1 MRPRGVNA
9 GIVNFMLP
17 PRMRYTSLVC
27 LINRP
32 PTSCEPTKRMSIV
45 RIENI
50 RKYFAGTPVLEGVD
64 FRVEEG
70 EHLGLIGRNGT
81 GKSTLFRLITGEI
94 LPDSGVI
101 ERMKRARM
109 ACLAQ
114 LPKVMDGATIFDIVL
129 HSFQELLQQERA
141 LAELEERMAAGDE
154 GALAEY
160 SVLQE
165 QFTARGGYEFRG
177 NIKRVL
183 QGLGFHPDE
192 FNMPF
197 HALSGGQRTR
207 LMLALVLLQ
216 DADLLLLDEPEN
228 HLDLEARE
236 WLEDYLRQ
244 CRAAVVII
252 SHDRQML
259 NAVAT
264 RIVEVE
270 RGCLLNYSGNYA
282 YYMEQKALLRDQQ
295 QRAFERQQELIRKE
309 EAWIDRFRYKN
320 TKARQVQSRIKRL
333 EKMELVDAPP
343 PEASSATFNLGT
355 VVRSGA
361 VVLDAK
367 DLCMGYGP
375 LTLYKDLSF
384 QVRRGERIG
393 LIGPNGS
400 GKTTL
405 LRQISGKIQG
415 LGGTVTLG
423 HKVTLNY
430 YEQNHE
436 SMNPANDILGEIQSV
451 RPEWTPQEIRSFLGR
466 LLFTGDDVF
475 KPVPA
480 LSGGELS
487 RVAMAKMILGQA
499 NLLLLDEPTN
509 HLDIASREALENA
522 LAEFPGSIVLA
533 SHDRALI
540 DRLVDRLILVE
551 QGNASV
557 HLGNYAEYRR
567 KHLEAQEEQSPK
579 STEAVLKIRRVQEE
593 REKKKARDREDRKQ
607 RRALEQ
613 LERDIESMEELLE
626 SFHEKFAAL
635 DPADYVAAQRLN
647 DEYDGLKNDLKALYE
662 EWEELVD

>member
-1 MRPRGVNA
+1 
-9 GIVNFMLP
+9 
-17 PRMRYTSLVC
+17 
-27 LINRP
+27 
-32 PTSCEPTKRMSIV
+32 MSIV
-45 RIENI
+45 RLENVS
-50 RKYFAGTPVLEGVD
+50 KYFAGAAVLEGVD

-70 EHLGLIGRNGT
+70 EHIGLIGRNGT
-81 GKSTLFRLITGEI
+81 GKSTVFRLITGEI
-94 LPDSGVI
+94 QADGGVI
-101 ERMKRARM
+101 ERMKRARI

-114 LPKVMDGATIFDIVL
+114 LPQVAAGATIFDIVL
-129 HSFQELLQQERA
+129 HSFQDLLEQERA
-141 LAELEERMAAGDE
+141 LAALEDRMAAGDAA
-154 GALAEY
+154 ALVEY
-160 SVLQE
+160 GPLQE
-165 QFTARGGYEFRG
+165 QFAARGGYEFRG

-183 QGLGFHPDE
+183 QGLGFHPEE
-192 FNMPF
+192 FNLPF

-236 WLEDYLRQ
+236 WLEEYLRQ

-270 RGCLLNYSGNYA
+270 RGILFNYSGNYA
-282 YYMEQKALLRDQQ
+282 FYMGQKALLREQQ
-295 QRAFERQQELIRKE
+295 QRAFERQQEFIRKE

-333 EKMELVDAPP
+333 EKMEMVDAPP
-343 PEASSATFNLGT
+343 PEATSATFNLGA

-361 VVLDAK
+361 VVLDAR
-367 DLCMGYGP
+367 DLSMRYGP
-375 LTLYKDLSF
+375 LTLYKDLSV

-405 LRQISGKIQG
+405 LRHLSGKIKG

-436 SMNPANDILGEIQSV
+436 SMNPANDVLTEVQTV
-451 RPEWTPQEIRSFLGR
+451 RPEWTPQEVRSFLGR

-475 KPVPA
+475 KPVQA

-487 RVAMAKMILGQA
+487 RVAMAKLILGRA

-522 LAEFPGSIVLA
+522 LAEFPGTIILA

-540 DRLVDRLILVE
+540 DRLADRLIVIE
-551 QGNASV
+551 RGNASV
-557 HLGNYAEYRR
+557 HLGNYAEYHR
-567 KHLEAQEEQSPK
+567 KHLESLAPTPPK
-579 STEAVLKIRRVQEE
+579 STDEVLKIRRVQEE

-607 RRALEQ
+607 RRLLEQ
-613 LERDIESMEELLE
+613 LEQDIESMEELLE
-626 SFHEKFAAL
+626 TFHEKFAGL
-635 DPADYVAAQRLN
+635 DPADFVAAQRLN
-647 DEYDGLKNDLKALYE
+647 EEYSGLKADLKALYE
-662 EWEELVD
+662 EWEALVD